1 MCAAVTDPVVDLLV
15 LGSGIAGLSAA
26 VRAAGEHGLDVGV
39 VTKGSLSDAATR
51 WAQGGVAAVVD
62 EVSDS
67 TELHVADT
75 LSVGA
80 GLCDVDAVRAMV
92 AEGPARVGEL
102 IAWGARFDRDAEG
115 ALSLGREGGHSAS
128 RVVHAGGA
136 ATGAEIERV
145 LVDTVRA
152 TAAAV
157 HEHVFAVDLVVDGGR
172 CCGVR
177 VRHADGSVGTL
188 AARNVLLATGGAG
201 QLYSVTTNP
210 LEATGDGIAMALR
223 AGVACADLE
232 FVQFHP
238 TALAV
243 DRHPRPLITEAL
255 RGDGAVLRDSAGER
269 FVDELSARDVVSRA
283 MTQRMLELGVAHL
296 WLDCTDVDDL
306 AGRYPTIVAMLA
318 NAGLDPTVDWLPVA
332 PAAHYLCG
340 GVITDLD
347 GATTMAG
354 LWAAGEVACSGVHGA
369 NRLASNS
376 LLEGLVFGTRAAA
389 AVAAGRN
396 GPSPTGAM
404 AGVLGSGGDFGSL
417 PVEVVGTGVA
427 GCDPSMR
434 ASLQRAMTEGA
445 GVVRDEESLAEVAGV
460 LDEVAATPGDGSVA
474 ALEVANLAAV
484 GSALVAAARRRTESR
499 GAHTRIDAPDL
510 DGEQARRVVCRR
522 VDGGAEPFDV
532 ATVGGAG

>member
-1 MCAAVTDPVVDLLV
+1 MSDSVVDLLV

-26 VRAAGEHGLDVGV
+26 VRASGEHGLDVGV

-51 WAQGGVAAVVD
+51 WAQGGVAAVID
-62 EVSDS
+62 EASDS
-67 TELHVADT
+67 TDLHLADT

-80 GLCDVDAVRAMV
+80 GMCDVDAVRTMV

-102 IAWGARFDRDAEG
+102 IAWGARFDRDAGG

-145 LVDTVRA
+145 LVDAVRA

-157 HEHVFAVDLVVDGGR
+157 YEHVFALDLLVEDGR
-172 CCGVR
+172 CAGVT
-177 VRHADGSVGTL
+177 VRHPDGSLGTVR
-188 AARNVLLATGGAG
+188 ARNVLLATGGAG

-255 RGDGAVLRDSAGER
+255 RGDGAVLRDLDGER

-283 MTQRMLELGVAHL
+283 VTQRMLDVGADHL
-296 WLDCTDVDDL
+296 WLDCTGVDDV
-306 AGRYPTIVAMLA
+306 ADRYPTIVAMLA
-318 NAGLDPTVDWLPVA
+318 DVGLDPAVDWLPVA

-340 GVITDLD
+340 GVVTDLD
-347 GATTMAG
+347 GATTLDG

-389 AVAAGRN
+389 AVAAGQS
-396 GPSPTGAM
+396 GPAPTGVM
-404 AGVLGSGGDFGSL
+404 AGVLDASGSPATVALDL
-417 PVEVVGTGVA
+417 DVVATGAA
-427 GCDPSMR
+427 GCDPSLR
-434 ASLQRAMTEGA
+434 SALQQAMTHGA
-445 GVVRDEESLAEVAGV
+445 GVVRGDGSLATVADV
-460 LDEVAATPGDGSVA
+460 LAAVAATPGDASVA
-474 ALEVANLAAV
+474 ALEVANLAVV
-484 GSALVAAARRRTESR
+484 GTALVTAARRRTESR
-499 GAHTRIDAPDL
+499 GAHARVDASDA
-510 DGEQARRVVCRR
+510 DVVARRFVSHRT
-522 VDGGAEPFDV
+522 D
-532 ATVGGAG
+532 GAG